1 MEEGFWVSQKGDF
14 MIKFMPKFLI
24 VTALCTIQ
32 YSQEALAQSH
42 THDAEVT
49 PYAGLQSR
57 TIKSLSETDLEEL
70 RRGGGWGFALP
81 AELNGKP
88 GPAHLLELQD
98 ELGLSKDQVERIE
111 AIYSEM
117 RKQAIVAGER
127 FIEAEAALSEAFA
140 GDQLDLA
147 ELNKLVKAAET
158 ARAELRLIHLSR
170 HLQTTPLLSADQIQ
184 QYNILRGYAND
195 PCFSVP
201 EGHDPT
207 MWKKHN
213 GCS

>member
-1 MEEGFWVSQKGDF
+1 
-14 MIKFMPKFLI
+14 MIKFLPRFLFAT
-24 VTALCTIQ
+24 VLCTIH
-32 YSQEALAQSH
+32 YSHETLAQSH
-42 THDAEVT
+42 THDAEAT

-98 ELGLSKDQVERIE
+98 ELGLSKDQVKKIE
-111 AIYSEM
+111 AIHSEM
-117 RKQAIVAGER
+117 REQAIVVGER
-127 FIEAEAALSEAFA
+127 FIEAEAALGEAFA
-140 GDQLDLA
+140 GDQLDLV
-147 ELNKLVKAAET
+147 ELNKLVEEAEA
-158 ARAELRLIHLSR
+158 ARAELRLVHLSR

-195 PCFSVP
+195 PCSTVP
-201 EGHDPT
+201 EGHDPA

>member
-1 MEEGFWVSQKGDF
+1 
-14 MIKFMPKFLI
+14 MIKFLPRFLFAT
-24 VTALCTIQ
+24 VLCTIH
-32 YSQEALAQSH
+32 YSHETLAQSH
-42 THDAEVT
+42 NHDAEAT

-88 GPAHLLELQD
+88 GPAHLLELKD
-98 ELGLSKDQVERIE
+98 ELGLSKDQVRKIE
-111 AIYSEM
+111 AIHSEM
-117 RKQAIVAGER
+117 REQAIVTGER
-127 FIEAEAALSEAFA
+127 FIKAEAALSDAFA

-147 ELNKLVKAAET
+147 ELKKLVEATEA
-158 ARAELRLIHLSR
+158 ARAELRLVHLSR

-184 QYNILRGYAND
+184 KYSILRGYAND
-195 PCFSVP
+195 PCSTVP
-201 EGHDPT
+201 EGHDPA

>member
-1 MEEGFWVSQKGDF
+1 
-14 MIKFMPKFLI
+14 MIKFIPNFLFAA
-24 VTALCTIQ
+24 VLCTIQ
-32 YSQEALAQSH
+32 YSQLAIAQSD
-42 THDAEVT
+42 THDAEIT

-98 ELGLSKDQVERIE
+98 ELGLSKDQVKKIE
-111 AIYSEM
+111 AIHSEM
-117 RKQAIVAGER
+117 REQAIVVGER

-147 ELNKLVKAAET
+147 ELNKLVEVAEAAS
-158 ARAELRLIHLSR
+158 AELRLVHLSR

-195 PCFSVP
+195 PCSSVP
-201 EGHDPT
+201 EGHDPA

>member
-1 MEEGFWVSQKGDF
+1 
-14 MIKFMPKFLI
+14 MIKFLPKFLI
-24 VTALCTIQ
+24 VAGLCTIH
-32 YSQEALAQSH
+32 YSQIAHAQSH
-42 THDAEVT
+42 THDAEAT

-57 TIKSLSETDLEEL
+57 TIKSLSEADLEEL

-98 ELGLSKDQVERIE
+98 ELGLSQDQVEKIE

-117 RKQAIVAGER
+117 RDQAIVVGER

-140 GDQLDLA
+140 DDQLDLA
-147 ELNKLVKAAET
+147 ELDKLVKTAET
-158 ARAELRLIHLSR
+158 ARTELRLVHLSR

-195 PCFSVP
+195 PCLSVP
-201 EGHDPT
+201 EGHDPA